1 MIWKILTAV
10 LAIIVIIMAAV
21 LLKIRAQLR
30 DINDQLDFLYENDTN
45 MLIGTDT
52 NLIYLGQFKQR
63 VNRFVE
69 QWHKKRAEA
78 AKKEQMISDTYTNLS
93 HDIRTPLTSLDGYF
107 QLLKDE
113 KDEKL
118 QAHYIVIIQ
127 ERIAS
132 LKDILEELFM
142 FTKLKND
149 TFNLEMDRCCVS
161 RLLKQTVFSYYD
173 EWKMR
178 GIEPVVDICDEQIFI
193 LANTQALKRVFQNVI
208 KNGLVH
214 GKSDIEIKLYTIDS
228 GKNAGSD
235 RENKVVNIVV
245 SNTIDDPENID
256 TSQVFERFYKADEAR
271 SVTSSGLGLSI
282 AKELVERMGGKI
294 NAQIE
299 DNRFCI
305 NISYRII

>member
-118 QAHYIVIIQ
+118 QAHYIGVIQ

-149 TFNLEMDRCCVS
+149 TFKLEMDKCCVS

-305 NISYRII
+305 NISYRIV